1 MICPSSDRMLN
12 WGSSALLE
20 SPFHL
25 PRRGLILH
33 IVLVRIRSSACSYC
47 HAADAPDKGSSPKP
61 AAPKKAPLLPPGFD
75 FVRLPNGELKLV
87 PQLGIQAQRR
97 RETNAAS
104 KLIVSASK
112 EARRLVRDVRNEHR
126 LAGGRHKNVQSPAKG
141 QQPGGSSMPP
151 ILQNTS
157 TSTRI
162 AALRALEAL
171 GSINLNP
178 NPAVR
183 FTPPLKESQAQLG
196 DIGDPWGPQA
206 NGGGQAPAS
215 IPQPPLP
222 RPALAREL
230 PSTAVAPKAGE
241 PLRKKPRFKAPGA
254 TVFKAAPTMPPP
266 SKPPASPPEPS
277 SPSLLG
283 NMLWIPSEEVVP
295 RTKPSGRRK
304 ASSSSVWRLYGILPN
319 QVRSTEQQAYAAPPA
334 AKKQK
339 KGGAEAPAAIPLVM
353 EVSATPPFPVPAP
366 VSGPPRPPAVDS
378 GAPTSSE
385 GTIPEEQATAGT
397 EELPAGGED
406 ANAELP
412 SLPATPAAPHVQPP
426 GAEPSATDSPE
437 SDLPIAF
444 LQPLLETPAA
454 APTTEPV
461 ARIPPPPADETLE
474 LDLEEDSFGAQ
485 ESAEAP
491 SDIVPKPANDVPP
504 RDPTVPLE
512 GVYNFAFVADP
523 SLPGVAVELP
533 PGTLRKDGTLR
544 DRAAALKYPSRVQ
557 DAAPRADVRRLAVD
571 VSTGEDAQ
579 QACCRLDC
587 DERVCSLRGIA
598 LRLGGGDDALGVEA
612 FSVMWHLAPSVQL
625 ERAN

>member
-1 MICPSSDRMLN
+1 MHCLSIICPNSQTGCLPWVAGPSLRVLSIFHEE
-12 WGSSALLE
+12 GSTCV
-20 SPFHL
+20 
-25 PRRGLILH
+25 RH
-33 IVLVRIRSSACSYC
+33 IVLVRNRLSACSYS

-126 LAGGRHKNVQSPAKG
+126 LAGGKHKNVQSPAKS
-141 QQPGGSSMPP
+141 QQPGGGTVPP

-196 DIGDPWGPQA
+196 DIGDPWGPRA
-206 NGGGQAPAS
+206 NGGGQAPAPT
-215 IPQPPLP
+215 PQPPLP

-230 PSTAVAPKAGE
+230 PVAPKAGE

-254 TVFKAAPTMPPP
+254 TVFKAAPAMPPP
-266 SKPPASPPEPS
+266 SKPAPAPPEPP
-277 SPSLLG
+277 SPSLPG

-304 ASSSSVWRLYGILPN
+304 AASSSVWRLYGILPN
-319 QVRSTEQQAYAAPPA
+319 QVRSNEQQAHAVPP

-353 EVSATPPFPVPAP
+353 GVSATPAFPVPAP
-366 VSGPPRPPAVDS
+366 MSEPPRPGAVDS
-378 GAPTSSE
+378 GAPASSE
-385 GTIPEEQATAGT
+385 GTVPEEQATAGT
-397 EELPAGGED
+397 KELPAGGEA
-406 ANAELP
+406 ANVELP
-412 SLPATPAAPHVQPP
+412 PLPATPAAPAVQPP

-444 LQPLLETPAA
+444 LQPLLESPAA
-454 APTTEPV
+454 APTPEP
-461 ARIPPPPADETLE
+461 IPPPTADEPLE

-485 ESAEAP
+485 ECAEAP
-491 SDIVPKPANDVPP
+491 PDIVPKPANDLPP

-557 DAAPRADVRRLAVD
+557 DAAPGADVRRLAVD

-579 QACCRLDC
+579 QARSVY
-587 DERVCSLRGIA
+587 DERACSFKGIA
-598 LRLGGGDDALGVEA
+598 AHKALQWRRGGGLFDA
-612 FSVMWHLAPSVQL
+612 
-625 ERAN
+625 

>member
-1 MICPSSDRMLN
+1 MRDLSIFHEEVSSCIRHN
-12 WGSSALLE
+12 ALL
-20 SPFHL
+20 
-25 PRRGLILH
+25 
-33 IVLVRIRSSACSYC
+33 RIRSSACSYS
-47 HAADAPDKGSSPKP
+47 HAADAPDKGSSPKQ

-126 LAGGRHKNVQSPAKG
+126 LAGSRHKNVQSPAKG
-141 QQPGGSSMPP
+141 QQPGGSTVPP

-196 DIGDPWGPQA
+196 DIGDPWGPRA
-206 NGGGQAPAS
+206 NGGRQAPAPT
-215 IPQPPLP
+215 PQPPLP

-254 TVFKAAPTMPPP
+254 TVFQAAPAMPPP
-266 SKPPASPPEPS
+266 SKPPPPPLEPP
-277 SPSLLG
+277 SPSLPG
-283 NMLWIPSEEVVP
+283 NMLWIPLEEVVP

-319 QVRSTEQQAYAAPPA
+319 QVRSNEQQAYAAPPA
-334 AKKQK
+334 KKQK
-339 KGGAEAPAAIPLVM
+339 KGGAEVPPHIATIPLATG
-353 EVSATPPFPVPAP
+353 VSAAPPAP
-366 VSGPPRPPAVDS
+366 VSGPPCLPAVDS
-378 GAPTSSE
+378 GAPASNE
-385 GTIPEEQATAGT
+385 GTVPEKQATAGT
-397 EELPAGGED
+397 EKLPAGGED

-412 SLPATPAAPHVQPP
+412 PLPATPAAPLVQPP

-444 LQPLLETPAA
+444 LQPLLDSPAA
-454 APTTEPV
+454 APTTEPR
-461 ARIPPPPADETLE
+461 APIPPPTEGETLE

-491 SDIVPKPANDVPP
+491 PDIVPKPANDLPP

-523 SLPGVAVELP
+523 SLPGVAIELP

-557 DAAPRADVRRLAVD
+557 DAAPGADVRRLAVD
-571 VSTGEDAQ
+571 VSTGEDAR
-579 QACCRLDC
+579 QARFVY
-587 DERVCSLRGIA
+587 DERACSFKGIA
-598 LRLGGGDDALGVEA
+598 AHKALQWRRGGGLFDA
-612 FSVMWHLAPSVQL
+612 
-625 ERAN
+625 